1 MTEQP
6 TDNTSRRF
14 DPHVAADLWRKKE
27 QEQEE
32 RKVMNPEKLAEE
44 VSDRLIRII
53 EKEMKRQQPKKTG

>member
-32 RKVMNPEKLAEE
+32 RKTMNPEKLAEE
-44 VSDRLIRII
+44 VSERLIKIL
-53 EKEMKRQQPKKTG
+53 EKEMNRKKPKKTG

>member
-6 TDNTSRRF
+6 TDNASRSF
-14 DPHVAADLWRKKE
+14 DPHVAADLWQKKK

-32 RKVMNPEKLAEE
+32 RKTMNPEKLAEE

-53 EKEMKRQQPKKTG
+53 EKEMKRKQPKKTG

>member
-14 DPHVAADLWRKKE
+14 DPHAAADLWRKKE

-44 VSDRLIRII
+44 VSDRLIKII
-53 EKEMKRQQPKKTG
+53 EKEMKRQKRKKAG